1 MGTLP
6 PAAVLIDVEGTALP
20 HDFVATVL
28 RPFSAAHLL
37 EFVAANRDEPAVSKA
52 VRLIVE
58 TVPGQAPEET
68 LAHWLARDFPAAA
81 LHSLQALLWRAALDD
96 GRLDDPIFAD
106 VGPALRRWAGAGIR
120 LAAYSADSAALQKL
134 LFAHGPGG
142 DLSGLFRGFF
152 DTRLGMK
159 AEPESFSRLAIALAV
174 PPFEVVY
181 VSAIEADLDAAAAA
195 GMRTCQVVRDGSAVS
210 ERHPVAVNFP
220 GAAALVGLP
229 AVA

>member
-1 MGTLP
+1 MGNLP
-6 PAAVLIDVEGTALP
+6 PAAALIDLEGTALP
-20 HDFVATVL
+20 RDFVAGVL
-28 RPFSAAHLL
+28 RPFAAKHLV
-37 EFVAANRDEPAVSKA
+37 EFVAACRDEPSVAEA
-52 VRLIVE
+52 LRLIVE
-58 TVPGQAPEET
+58 TVPKQAPEET
-68 LAHWLARDFPAAA
+68 LAHWLARDLPAAP
-81 LHSLQALLWRAALDD
+81 LHMVQALLWRAAMDD
-96 GRLDDPIFAD
+96 GRLDDPIFPD

-120 LAAYSADSAALQKL
+120 LAAYSADSAPMQKL

-181 VSAIEADLDAAAAA
+181 LSAIEADLDAAAVA
-195 GMRTCQVVRDGSAVS
+195 GMRTCQVVRDGSAGS
-210 ERHPVAVNFP
+210 ERHPVAVDFP